1 MAKFS
6 GSLSKKEKLEN
17 DINAAKIVIAN
28 RQYVFK
34 NKALLPKFDVLV
46 VDEVHTAVA
55 ESTQEF
61 IMSLDCKVK
70 VGCSGTL
77 PRDLH

>member
-1 MAKFS
+1 MNKT
-6 GSLSKKEKLEN
+6 EKLEN
-17 DINAAKIVIAN
+17 DISTAKIVIAN

-34 NKALLPKFDVLV
+34 NKDTLPKFDVLV

-55 ESTQEF
+55 ESTKEF
-61 IMSLDCKVK
+61 ITSLDTKIK
-70 VGCSGTL
+70 IGCSGTI